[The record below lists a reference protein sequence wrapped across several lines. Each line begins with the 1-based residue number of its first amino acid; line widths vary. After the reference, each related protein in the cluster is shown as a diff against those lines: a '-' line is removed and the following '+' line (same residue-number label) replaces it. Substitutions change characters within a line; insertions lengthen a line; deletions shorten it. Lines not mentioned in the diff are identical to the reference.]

1 LSDSSPAKA
10 AIGDRLFNAVISG
23 FGARVTR
30 RRLLAR
36 SAIVGSAL
44 MVDPWR
50 YVLRPV
56 SALGV
61 IRCADCNDSDL
72 CCDGWTAFCCTIND
86 GKNEC
91 PQDSFMAGWWKCT
104 DYNGSLLCADEGVRY
119 YIDCNRTPGKSCDGG
134 CHCANDQCSNRSTCC
149 NIFRYGQ
156 CNTDVPETTEVV
168 CRMITCVNPCQLF
181 EDCKC
186 NSFVENAV
194 CGHDSGCLCRSC
206 GPEEEVDDL
215 AWLLA
220 STM

>member
-1 LSDSSPAKA
+1 MSDRTPAQA
-10 AIGDRLFNAVISG
+10 TIGDRLFNAVMSG

-44 MVDPWR
+44 MVHPWR
-50 YVLRPV
+50 YILRPG

-86 GKNEC
+86 GNNEC
-91 PQDSFMAGWWKCT
+91 PKDSFMGGWWKCT
-104 DYNGSLLCADEGVRY
+104 NYNGSLLCADEGVRY

-134 CHCANDQCSNRSTCC
+134 CHCANDKCSSRSTCC

-168 CRMITCVNPCQLF
+168 CRMVTCVNPCELF

-194 CGHDSGCLCRSC
+194 CGHDAECLCRSC
-206 GPEEEVDDL
+206 GPEEGGDL